1 MRDFGEVLQDID
13 QGKVTL
19 EAAKQLRRVVAA
31 VTATGIKG
39 SLTLTL
45 EVEPA
50 GDAVLIGSK
59 LVAKAP
65 AAATETTLFHIGIDG
80 DLGKPQLDL
89 PLGRTGQ
96 GPGARGG
103 LS

>member
-1 MRDFGEVLQDID
+1 MRDFGEVQDID
-13 QGKVTL
+13 QGKVTQ

-59 LVAKAP
+59 LAR
-65 AAATETTLFHIGIDG
+65 TSC
-80 DLGKPQLDL
+80 
-89 PLGRTGQ
+89 GRS
-96 GPGARGG
+96 PGATT
-103 LS
+103 